1 VKRNRSRLRYWLN
14 LTAMTA
20 LSLTLA
26 LFIIV
31 IYAGN
36 RWMQPIFIRH
46 RTTRLDNY
54 GIYRPSVCITV
65 KQPMGFVISLAT
77 QML

>member
-1 VKRNRSRLRYWLN
+1 MKPKAHYWLN

-31 IYAGN
+31 IYASN
-36 RWMQPIFIRH
+36 RWMQSYLYSPQNNLPRQLRYLSPF
-46 RTTRLDNY
+46 
-54 GIYRPSVCITV
+54 
-65 KQPMGFVISLAT
+65 SLHNCKPTYAICNFACC
-77 QML
+77 